1 MSLNQ
6 QLSPAPFLPTQSVE
20 KLPKS
25 RALGGSLVVSDVY
38 WELHS
43 EFSEEHLK
51 FMLQRMFCIPRL
63 KAVYASLWGKK
74 KKKN

>member
-1 MSLNQ
+1 MSLNGQ
-6 QLSPAPFLPTQSVE
+6 FSPAPFLPTRSVE

-25 RALGGSLVVSDVY
+25 RALGGSLVLSDFY

-43 EFSEEHLK
+43 GFSEEHLK
-51 FMLQRMFCIPRL
+51 FMLQRLFCIPWL
-63 KAVYASLWGKK
+63 KVVYASLWKK